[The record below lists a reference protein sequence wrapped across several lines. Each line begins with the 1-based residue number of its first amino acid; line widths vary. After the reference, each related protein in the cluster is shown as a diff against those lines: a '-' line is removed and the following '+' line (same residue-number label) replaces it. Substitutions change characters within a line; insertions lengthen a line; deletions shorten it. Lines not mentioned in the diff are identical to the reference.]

1 MKGLHF
7 LLAIGLMLLA
17 SCGGSNS
24 TNSQVPVWEFDL
36 TINGVRSHFKST
48 GTKKDWT
55 YLSVTQPD
63 IAMGGVSGGK
73 WSIWCNGSSVSS
85 AEWVQGNP
93 VRFTMLF
100 DESTNRIEQILLQG
114 QLSYAELVNTNPLQ
128 VNITNFGNKSVTDLT
143 TGTIDFGNPIEIQ
156 IPQQSSTSLYGT
168 ISISGTVKAIYQ

>member
-1 MKGLHF
+1 MKVWHSLGAII
-7 LLAIGLMLLA
+7 LLALA
-17 SCGGSNS
+17 SCGGSNL

-63 IAMGGVSGGK
+63 IAMGGISGGK

-85 AEWVQGNP
+85 PEWVQGNP
-93 VRFTMLF
+93 IRFTMLF
-100 DESTNRIEQILLQG
+100 DESTLRIESIYLQG
-114 QLSYAELVNTNPLQ
+114 ALSYLEFGNTNPLL
-128 VNITNFGNKSVTDLT
+128 VNITNFGNKSLIDLT
-143 TGTIDFGNPIEIQ
+143 KGSVDFGHPIEIQ

-168 ISISGTVKAIYQ
+168 ISISGTIKAIYQ

>member
-7 LLAIGLMLLA
+7 LLAIGLLLLA

-48 GTKKDWT
+48 GLKKDWT
-55 YLSVTQPD
+55 YLSVAQPD
-63 IAMGGVSGGK
+63 IAMGVVSGGK

-100 DESTNRIEQILLQG
+100 DESTNRIELIDLRG
-114 QLSYAELVNTNPLQ
+114 QLSYVELENTNPLL
-128 VNITNFGNKSVTDLT
+128 VNITNFGNKSVTGLT
-143 TGTIDFGNPIEIQ
+143 TGAIDFGNPIEIQ
-156 IPQQSSTSLYGT
+156 IPQQSSTNLYGT